1 MSATIDSSPLIE
13 CVPNFSEGR
22 RIEVV
27 DALAQRIASVTG
39 VQVLHRTS
47 DADHN
52 RSVITFMG
60 SPNVVQEAAFQAIAL
75 ASEMINLEEH
85 QGVHPRL
92 GAADV
97 VPLIP
102 LRNVTLEQCAEFARN
117 LGERVGTELS
127 LPVYL
132 YEAAATR
139 PERQKLPDVRRGE
152 YEGLKE
158 TIHLP
163 ERQPDYGP
171 PNVGTAGAVIIGAR
185 NVLIAYNVYLT
196 TTDVSVAQAIA
207 KAIRHSSGGLAG
219 VRALGLLVNGKAQVS
234 MNLIDYKRT
243 PIHRVL
249 EIIRIETQRY
259 GVGILR
265 SELIGLVP
273 QDALEEAAKW
283 YLQLHDLQTDQIL
296 RY

>member
-1 MSATIDSSPLIE
+1 MPAATKAPPLIE

-22 RIEVV
+22 RIEVI
-27 DALAQRIASVTG
+27 DALVECIATAAE

-60 SPNVVQEAAFQAIAL
+60 TPEAVQESAFQAIAL
-75 ASEMINLEEH
+75 AAELINLEEH

-92 GAADV
+92 GATDV
-97 VPLIP
+97 VPLVP
-102 LRNVTLEQCAEFARN
+102 LRGVTLEQCAEFARQ
-117 LGERVGTELS
+117 LGARVGAELG

-139 PERQKLPDVRRGE
+139 PERQELPDVRRGE

-171 PNVGTAGAVIIGAR
+171 AKIGTAGAVIIGAR
-185 NVLIAYNVYLT
+185 NVLIAYNVFLT
-196 TTDVSVAQAIA
+196 TDDVSIA
-207 KAIRHSSGGLAG
+207 KVIASAIRQSSGGLMG
-219 VRALGLLVNGKAQVS
+219 VRALGLLVDGKAQVS
-234 MNLIDYKRT
+234 MNLIDYKRS

-249 EIIRIETQRY
+249 EMIRAEAQRY

-273 QDALEEAAKW
+273 QEALEDSAKW
-283 YLQLHDLQTDQIL
+283 YLQLHELQSEQIL